1 MNRAF
6 PPDTQEELLQRVHNI
21 AGHTLAELAVQQ
33 NLAVPENLQRAK
45 GWVGQLI
52 ENCLGASAGSKAEPD
67 FPGLGIEL
75 KTIPLTS
82 AGRPRETTYV
92 CTVPLKDNITLDW
105 ENAWVRRKLN
115 HVLWLPIEADPDIPV
130 AARHI
135 GTGLLCHLTEQQNAV
150 LKQDWQEHMEL
161 IATGRV
167 DEISA
172 HHGTYL
178 QIRPK
183 AADSK
188 ALRDT
193 TNEQGES
200 VKTLPR
206 GFYLRTAFT
215 AEVLAQHYLG

>member
-1 MNRAF
+1 MNRTC
-6 PPDTQEELLQRVHNI
+6 PPDTQEQLLQRVHNI
-21 AGHTLAELAVQQ
+21 AGCTLAELAEQQ
-33 NLAVPENLQRAK
+33 DLAVPENLQRAK

-67 FPGLGIEL
+67 FPQLGIEL
-75 KTIPLTS
+75 KTIPLSS
-82 AGRPRETTYV
+82 AGQPRETTYV
-92 CTVPLKDNITLDW
+92 CTVPLNDNITLDW

-150 LKQDWQEHMEL
+150 LKRDWEEHMEL

-183 AADSK
+183 AANSR
-188 ALRDT
+188 ALRET
-193 TNEQGES
+193 TNEQGEP

-215 AEVLAQHYLG
+215 AEVLAQNYLG